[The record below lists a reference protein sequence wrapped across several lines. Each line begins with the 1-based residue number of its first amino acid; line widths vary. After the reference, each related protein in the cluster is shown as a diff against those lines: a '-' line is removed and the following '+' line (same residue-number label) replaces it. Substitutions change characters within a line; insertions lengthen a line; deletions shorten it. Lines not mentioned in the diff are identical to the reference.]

1 MRRPNAWA
9 WAETPRPGP
18 NGCSRSSRDGVVTTV
33 LAAPVRKLRAA
44 ASAWRGPKPIGIS
57 TAMTSASVSSSKFAS
72 TGWTRWSPAKRP
84 SSRTTAT
91 QPPLV
96 PSTPATR
103 TGTRCLTARPFE
115 ITPDLL
121 VRARSQ
127 RAVRAE
133 VGELAVGEKLLDRLS
148 GGQLAVGP
156 LGQLVRVA
164 RDELRCDRPCRAR
177 AASRALRLD
186 LDLVVANLAAPDL
199 EVDSVEGELREH
211 GAGDLARVGHVSQQA
226 NRLPS
231 LDEGHSQ
238 GSFEDGVRVGTI
250 RVGRA
255 GGRTSAAGSSAD
267 LLDGFPR
274 ERPLQLE
281 PVLGMRARASPRPLQ
296 PDQRLPVECPQA

>member
-1 MRRPNAWA
+1 MRRPRAWA

-18 NGCSRSSRDGVVTTV
+18 KGSSRTLRDGVVKTV
-33 LAAPVRKLRAA
+33 LAAPVRRLRAA
-44 ASAWRGPKPIGIS
+44 ASAWRGPKPIGMS
-57 TAMTSASVSSSKFAS
+57 TPT
-72 TGWTRWSPAKRP
+72 
-84 SSRTTAT
+84 T

-115 ITPDLL
+115 IAPDLL

-127 RAVRAE
+127 RAVRAD
-133 VGELAVGEKLLDRLS
+133 VGELAVGEKLLDRLA

-156 LGQLVRVA
+156 LGQLVRVP

-177 AASRALRLD
+177 ATSRALRLD
-186 LDLVVANLAAPDL
+186 LDLVVANLAALDL
-199 EVDSVEGELREH
+199 EADPVEGELREH

-226 NRLPS
+226 HRLPS
-231 LDEGHSQ
+231 LDECHSQ
-238 GSFEDGVRVGTI
+238 GCFEDGVRVGTI

-274 ERPLQLE
+274 EGSLQLE

-296 PDQRLPVECPQA
+296 PDQRLPVERPQA

>member
-1 MRRPNAWA
+1 MRLPSACA

-18 NGCSRSSRDGVVTTV
+18 KGSSRTSRDGVVKTV
-33 LAAPVRKLRAA
+33 LAAPVRRLRAA
-44 ASAWRGPKPIGIS
+44 ASAWRGPKPIGMS
-57 TAMTSASVSSSKFAS
+57 T
-72 TGWTRWSPAKRP
+72 P
-84 SSRTTAT
+84 RTTAT

-103 TGTRCLTARPFE
+103 TGNSLLTTRPFE
-115 ITPDLL
+115 VAPDLL

-133 VGELAVGEKLLDRLS
+133 LGELAVGEKLLDRLA

-156 LGQLVRVA
+156 LGQLVRMP
-164 RDELRCDRPCRAR
+164 RDELGRDRPGRAR
-177 AASRALRLD
+177 AAPGALRLD

-199 EVDSVEGELREH
+199 EADPVESELREH
-211 GAGDLARVGHVSQQA
+211 GPRGLARVGHVSQQA

-250 RVGRA
+250 PIRRA
-255 GGRTSAAGSSAD
+255 GDRTSSAGSSAD
-267 LLDGFPR
+267 LLDGFLR
-274 ERPLQLE
+274 EGPLQLE
-281 PVLGMRARASPRPLQ
+281 AVLGMRARASPRPLQ
-296 PDQRLPVECPQA
+296 PDQRRPV